1 MNLGKNKKITII
13 LALIVIFI
21 LGLVAFV
28 KIKDRNGVVAKST
41 TDFPVNEKLIS
52 YRQDNAEWKADKIGN
67 SKYDLESSGCVIT
80 SIATAISNSNMA
92 MNPGELNQFLS
103 ENNVFDDNGN
113 LQWGKIDELDG
124 FYADVYSD
132 KSSAIIDE
140 CLAAGHYPIVKIH
153 RNTFFSYHHYV
164 LVIGAENG
172 DYICMDPLQDNLTK
186 LSDYKNK
193 IYAIRCVYY
202 EK

>member
-1 MNLGKNKKITII
+1 MGTNKK
-13 LALIVIFI
+13 ALIIIAAVLMLI
-21 LGLVAFV
+21 LGLLGFV
-28 KIKDRNGVVAKST
+28 KFKDRNGIAVKST
-41 TDFPVNEKLIS
+41 TDFPVNENLIA
-52 YRQDNAEWKADKIGN
+52 YRQDNEERKADKIGD

-80 SIATAISNSNMA
+80 SIATALSDSDIA
-92 MNPGELNQFLS
+92 MNPGELNKYLS
-103 ENNVFDDNGN
+103 ENNVFDEEGN

-124 FYADVYSD
+124 LCADVYTK
-132 KSSAIIDE
+132 KSADIIDG

-153 RNTFFSYHHYV
+153 RNTLFSYHHYV
-164 LVIGAENG
+164 LIIGAENG